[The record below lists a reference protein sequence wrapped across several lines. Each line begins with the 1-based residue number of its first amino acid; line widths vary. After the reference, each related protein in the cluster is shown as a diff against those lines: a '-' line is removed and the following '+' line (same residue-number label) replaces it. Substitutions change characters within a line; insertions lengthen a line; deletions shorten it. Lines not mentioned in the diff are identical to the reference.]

1 MNSIPAWSEGRGLVA
16 AVAFTSALLVPGLA
30 VADDETQYAL
40 ILDDEG
46 VVINVAV
53 YHPVDSVGWL
63 ESMES
68 KGANVVVI
76 EENTVGIGS
85 VRQPDG
91 SFARDVPTA
100 APTPDPPAELPTP
113 SDDAASWQQHGAP
126 PEPTPEPRKPVIR
139 DEALAR
145 HLGVAPADA
154 DGTVR
159 PRGQVKTAVHI
170 VDGVVVNASVY
181 HTIDSVG
188 WLEQVRAQG
197 REIVIVAEGA
207 AGIGWVVQPDGTIT
221 PPAPRPGMI
230 WNGSE
235 WRAPGTED
243 VDRATDVRGWAL
255 DRTEPIRPTLPGID
269 GASGDE
275 RSRHDDGWLIGRLI
289 VPDEALTDG
298 ATASELAERS
308 IVILESHGDDV
319 IPLLARCDGVST
331 LTGCADDAVDRAVE
345 VHAETTGAPVEKE
358 SAVWL
363 QDAARRLVTWAQ
375 SLFGLIAAP

>member
-1 MNSIPAWSEGRGLVA
+1 MNGIRVRREGRRL
-16 AVAFTSALLVPGLA
+16 AVFTAFAVALLVPGFA
-30 VADDETQYAL
+30 AADDEMQYAL

-68 KGANVVVI
+68 KGADIVVI

-91 SFARDVPTA
+91 SFARDVPPP
-100 APTPDPPAELPTP
+100 APTPDPPAELPAP
-113 SDDAASWQQHGAP
+113 PDDEASWQQHGVP
-126 PEPTPEPRKPVIR
+126 PEPTPEPRRPVIR
-139 DEALAR
+139 DETLAK
-145 HLGVAPADA
+145 HLGVDPADE

-159 PRGQVKTAVHI
+159 PRGEVRTALHI
-170 VDGVVVNASVY
+170 VNGVVVNASVY

-188 WLEQVRAQG
+188 WLEQVRAKGQ
-197 REIVIVAEGA
+197 EIVIVSQGS
-207 AGIGWVVQPDGTIT
+207 AGIGWVVQPDGAIT

-243 VDRATDVRGWAL
+243 VDRATDVPGWAL
-255 DRTEPIRPTLPGID
+255 DRTEPIRPGSPDDADDTQ
-269 GASGDE
+269 GAYA
-275 RSRHDDGWLIGRLI
+275 DGWLSGRII

-298 ATASELAERS
+298 VTPPELAERS
-308 IVILESHGDDV
+308 IVILESHGEDV
-319 IPLLARCDGVST
+319 TPLLARFDGFQALLS
-331 LTGCADDAVDRAVE
+331 GADDAVDRAVE
-345 VHAETTGAPVEKE
+345 VHAATTGEPVDQE
-358 SAVWL
+358 SATGL
-363 QDAARRLVTWAQ
+363 RAAARRIAESFR
-375 SLFGLIAAP
+375 SLFGLVSTA